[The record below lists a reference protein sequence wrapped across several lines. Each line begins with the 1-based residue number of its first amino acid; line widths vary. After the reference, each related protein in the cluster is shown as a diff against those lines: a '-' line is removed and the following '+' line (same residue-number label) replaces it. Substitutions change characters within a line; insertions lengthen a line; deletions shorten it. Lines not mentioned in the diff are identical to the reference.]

1 MVEQQLAMAQA
12 QLQAQQQL
20 LGGMGGAFDGSSAA
34 DYGGGQ
40 GGPQYAG
47 VELAIRP
54 SWLATAAPVRF
65 GPGPGM
71 YASIGMGNG
80 MGALRMQAG
89 PVMHGPPKMGG
100 PKSTGSASDT
110 WLAQQQ
116 QNQQHL
122 KKEGDG
128 GDKGVQ
134 SADGDVGD
142 GNGPTG
148 EGQFAE
154 C

>member
-20 LGGMGGAFDGSSAA
+20 LGGL
-34 DYGGGQ
+34 

-47 VELAIRP
+47 VELAMRP

-65 GPGPGM
+65 GPGM
-71 YASIGMGNG
+71 YANNGMGNG
-80 MGALRMQAG
+80 LGALRMQAG

-134 SADGDVGD
+134 SSDGDVGD
-142 GNGPTG
+142 DNGPTG